1 MLKWKKKHTL
11 SILMTELYAHNLH
24 ENADEEEE
32 EEEMEEVVVIWK

>member
-1 MLKWKKKHTL
+1 
-11 SILMTELYAHNLH
+11 MTELYAHNLH